1 MPFFW
6 LLETGK
12 ISREKTKIIDILTV
26 FAAHSLTMAQ
36 KLYDA
41 QIPAML
47 LELCAENIELESEVL
62 KCLNEM
68 AKHGNNLAR
77 KVFETENLRNGL

>member
-1 MPFFW
+1 
-6 LLETGK
+6 
-12 ISREKTKIIDILTV
+12 
-26 FAAHSLTMAQ
+26 MAQ

-41 QIPAML
+41 QVPALL
-47 LELCAENIELESEVL
+47 LELSTESMELETDVL

-77 KVFETENLRNGL
+77 KVFETENLRNGF